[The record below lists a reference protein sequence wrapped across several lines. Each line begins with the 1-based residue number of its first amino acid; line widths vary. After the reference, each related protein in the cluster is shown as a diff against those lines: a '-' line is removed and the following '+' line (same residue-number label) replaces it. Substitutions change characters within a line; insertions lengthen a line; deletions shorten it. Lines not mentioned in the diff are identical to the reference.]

1 MGTLRYGYP
10 PLEVTLDDRVLAHLQ
25 FVIITKLRRK
35 ESFVFSWKDDP
46 DLSEGRS
53 SIWIEP
59 SIPLHFKYTDPEQP
73 KLNRAWIDVLMRSA
87 YSADGLKVVEEP
99 HPNKGSD

>member
-1 MGTLRYGYP
+1 MGILRYGSP

-25 FVIITKLRRK
+25 FVITTKLRRK
-35 ESFVFSWKDDP
+35 ESFVFSWRDDP
-46 DLSEGRS
+46 DVSEGRS

-59 SIPLHFKYTDPEQP
+59 SIPLHFKYTDPEVP
-73 KLNRAWIDVLMRSA
+73 VMNRAWIDVLMRSA

-99 HPNKGSD
+99 RAEKG